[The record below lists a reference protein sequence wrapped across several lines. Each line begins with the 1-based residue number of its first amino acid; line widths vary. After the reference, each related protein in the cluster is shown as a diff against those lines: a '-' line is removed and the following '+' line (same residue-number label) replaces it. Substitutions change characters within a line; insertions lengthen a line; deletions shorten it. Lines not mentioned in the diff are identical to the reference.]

1 MSSARKA
8 FILGAG
14 LGTRLRPLTQSL
26 PKPLVPIWNQPLIS
40 FGFDHLIADLEV
52 EEFMVNTHHCA
63 EAYDAAFPGG
73 IYRDHPL
80 SFRHEPVL
88 LDTAGGIDNIRDWL
102 PEDES
107 FVVYNG
113 DILTDLPLRSA
124 WEHHCNSGNLATLV
138 LRSEGDELRVGFDET
153 SGEVVDLRGQ
163 LRPDWE
169 RRYQFTGIYFVSPEF
184 LHFIRPGKIES
195 VVLCFLE
202 AIREGKKIGGVVAD
216 GGSWSDLGE
225 RESYL
230 DALALVEN
238 GFPAY
243 APPGSLSRISNSAEV
258 ADSAKIDPVSVIGDG
273 AVIGAGSQI
282 TESII
287 WEGAR
292 VAAGAKLERVVVTG
306 TTVAEGELKGQDP

>member
-40 FGFDHLIADLEV
+40 FGFDHLIADLEI

-63 EAYDAAFPGG
+63 EAYHTAFPSG
-73 IYRDHPL
+73 IYRDRSL
-80 SFRHEPVL
+80 SFRHETVL

-124 WEHHCNSGNLATLV
+124 WKHHCNSCNLATLV
-138 LRSEGDELRVGFDET
+138 LRSKGDELRVGFDET

-169 RRYQFTGIYFVSPEF
+169 ARYQFTGIYFVSPEF

-202 AIREGKKIGGVVAD
+202 AIRQGEKIGGVLAD
-216 GGSWSDLGE
+216 SGSWSDLGG

-230 DALALVEN
+230 DALALAGN

-243 APPGSLSRISNSAEV
+243 ASPDSLSRISSSAVV
-258 ADSAKIDPVSVIGDG
+258 ADSAEIDDISVIGDG

-287 WEGAR
+287 WERAQ
-292 VAAGAKLERVVVTG
+292 VDAGAKLERAVVTG
-306 TTVAEGELKGQDP
+306 AKAGGDLKGKGL